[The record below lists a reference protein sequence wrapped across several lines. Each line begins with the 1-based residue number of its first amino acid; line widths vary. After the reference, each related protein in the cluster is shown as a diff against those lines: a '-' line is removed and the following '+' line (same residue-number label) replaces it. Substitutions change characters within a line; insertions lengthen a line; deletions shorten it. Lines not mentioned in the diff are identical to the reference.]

1 MSIDKLIQ
9 ELDKNMRDPFLLRE
23 CVEEIIGDYIGVSEA
38 YLHLMSTV
46 KHKPHE
52 LNCLCHIM
60 EELTANLKT
69 LSELLAFLN
78 HEEFKISSV
87 EFMAGKILHGEKNI
101 DQWIERFE
109 GAELSS

>member
-9 ELDKNMRDPFLLRE
+9 ELDKNTCDPFLLRE
-23 CVEEIIGDYIGVSEA
+23 CVEEIIGDYIGISEA

-46 KHKPHE
+46 KSKPRE

-60 EELTANLKT
+60 EEVTQNLKT
-69 LSELLAFLN
+69 LSKILAFLD
-78 HEEFKISSV
+78 HEEFEIASV
-87 EFMAGKILHGEKNI
+87 EIMAGKILHGERNI